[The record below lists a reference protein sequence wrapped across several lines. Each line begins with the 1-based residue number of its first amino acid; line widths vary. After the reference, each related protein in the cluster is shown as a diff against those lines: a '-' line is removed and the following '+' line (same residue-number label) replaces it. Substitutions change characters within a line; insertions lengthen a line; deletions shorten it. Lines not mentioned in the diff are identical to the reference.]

1 MSLEYL
7 RDYWAYLHITASYG
21 VSESACYRN
30 IKCIEDTLI
39 KHSNFALPGKKALLK
54 SDVEY
59 EIVLI
64 DATESPIQ
72 RPKKDKSVTTQAR
85 RKGIP

>member
-1 MSLEYL
+1 MGGKPNTLSMEDSLLMSLEYL

-59 EIVLI
+59 
-64 DATESPIQ
+64 DT
-72 RPKKDKSVTTQAR
+72 KS
-85 RKGIP
+85 